1 VTYGVGIARK
11 GGVTAEHVLN
21 TRGLQDI
28 QDWLAQRRAMRLR
41 S

>member
-1 VTYGVGIARK
+1 VGIARK
-11 GGVTAEHVLN
+11 GGVTAEQVLN

-28 QDWLAQRRAMRLR
+28 QDWLAQRRRTRLH